1 MLNNGYNYL
10 LTLLYEVIS
19 NGSHL
24 NRILAAATT
33 YMEFTNKICNFR
45 VYFAQNQLE
54 ISNYTVQVED

>member
-45 VYFAQNQLE
+45 VYFAQNQPE
-54 ISNYTVQVED
+54 ISN